1 MKHNPRHALVKAV
14 KRLPGWAKIAAPS
27 VTVLA
32 LLGGGA
38 VYAAGAGAATANCTA
53 CITVS
58 SQAFGPDVVLNA
70 NNKTN
75 IRMRNLSDTY
85 TNEDFILDGQFHTVS
100 WFEHAGLIS
109 KDSFAYINYPNFIAF
124 QLETAPNGVPGH
136 VCVGVASPSFNGEGV
151 TKVPCG
157 VNAQTLWVLDH
168 ANGTGGNCL
177 TSGVYCPVVNGS
189 DSNFSDPQ
197 ALTATSDSFQLH
209 VTTENNVGAGGI
221 AGDTQQFTQTP

>member
-1 MKHNPRHALVKAV
+1 MKYNARHAVNV
-14 KRLPGWAKIAAPS
+14 IKRAPLWAKIVVPSLTVAA
-27 VTVLA
+27 LA
-32 LLGGGA
+32 AGGA
-38 VYAAGAGAATANCTA
+38 VAAVPSGAATANCPA

-58 SQAFGPDVVLNA
+58 SQAFGPNVVLNA

-85 TNEDFILDGQFHTVS
+85 TNEDFVIDGAFHTVD
-100 WFEHAGLIS
+100 WFVLHGLIS
-109 KDSFAYINYPNFIAF
+109 PGSFAAINYPNFLAF
-124 QLETAPNGVPGH
+124 QLEGAPNGVPNHLCAGL
-136 VCVGVASPSFNGEGV
+136 ASPAFNGEGV

-157 VNAQTLWVLDH
+157 VNAQSLWILDH

-189 DSNFSDPQ
+189 DINFSNPQ

-209 VTTENNVGAGGI
+209 VTTENNVGAGGA
-221 AGDTQQFTQTP
+221 AGDTQQFAHTP

>member
-1 MKHNPRHALVKAV
+1 MKYNARHAVNAI
-14 KRLPGWAKIAAPS
+14 KRAPMWAKIAVPS
-27 VTVLA
+27 VTVLG

-38 VYAAGAGAATANCTA
+38 VMAAGAGAATANCSS

-58 SQAFGPDVVLNA
+58 SQAFGPNVVLNA

-157 VNAQTLWVLDH
+157 VTAQTLWVLDRV
-168 ANGTGGNCL
+168 NGTGNCL
-177 TSGVYCPVVNGS
+177 VSGNFCPVINGS

-221 AGDTQQFTQTP
+221 AGDTQQFTHTP